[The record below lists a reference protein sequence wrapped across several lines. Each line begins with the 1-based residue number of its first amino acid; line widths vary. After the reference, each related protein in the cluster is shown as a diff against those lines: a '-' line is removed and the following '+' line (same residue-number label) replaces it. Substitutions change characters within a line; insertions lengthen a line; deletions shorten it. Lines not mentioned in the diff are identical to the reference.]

1 MTAAADES
9 RAPNASHG
17 RSWRG
22 LVWSAFPLALIGFVI
37 VISPLLPIPLPN
49 DQNLL
54 IRLKPPVWLGGTWTH
69 SLGTDQLGR
78 DMLSR
83 ILAGGRLTLL
93 IAAAGVMIGGGVGT
107 LLGLIA
113 GYRRGWF
120 DLVLTRL
127 IDAQLSLP
135 VILLA
140 MSITTTNPTSLTTLV
155 MVLATICWAPYA
167 RVVRAETLSLR
178 ERPFVYA
185 LTGLGIR
192 QHQILFRHLFPN
204 VLSMFLVMAAIEIAV
219 TVLAESALSFLGLG
233 VQPPNVSWGM
243 MLAQGRSYM
252 RSAWWMVVFPGL
264 AITIVVLSVNLLGD
278 ALRARFNP
286 REVVE

>member
-1 MTAAADES
+1 M
-9 RAPNASHG
+9 APASSTHEAEATHHKPVG
-17 RSWRG
+17 R
-22 LVWSAFPLALIGFVI
+22 LIWSALPLALIGFAII
-37 VISPLLPIPLPN
+37 VSPLLPLPGPN
-49 DQNLL
+49 EQDLL
-54 IRLKPPVWLGGTWTH
+54 NRLKPPVWLGGTWSH

-78 DMLSR
+78 DILAR
-83 ILAGGRLTLL
+83 ILAGGRLTLF
-93 IAAAGVMIGGGVGT
+93 IAAAGVIIGGCVGT
-107 LLGLIA
+107 TLGLIA

-120 DLVLTRL
+120 DLVLIRL

-140 MSITTTNPTSLTTLV
+140 MSITTTNPTSLTTLI

-192 QHQILFRHLFPN
+192 QHQLLLRHLFPN
-204 VLSMFLVMAAIEIAV
+204 VLSIFLVMAAIEIAV

-233 VQPPNVSWGM
+233 VQPPDVSWGM

-252 RSAWWMVVFPGL
+252 KSAWWMVVFPGL
-264 AITIVVLSVNLLGD
+264 AITILVLSVNLFGD

>member
-1 MTAAADES
+1 MTAAADDTRDGEVAY
-9 RAPNASHG
+9 RPPARRLLWPA
-17 RSWRG
+17 
-22 LVWSAFPLALIGFVI
+22 LPLLLIGCVI
-37 VISPLLPIPLPN
+37 VISPLLPLPGPN
-49 DQNLL
+49 EQNLL
-54 IRLKPPVWLGGTWTH
+54 NRLKPPVWLGGTWGH

-83 ILAGGRLTLL
+83 ILVGGRLTLL
-93 IAAAGVMIGGGVGT
+93 IAAAGVMIGGCVGT
-107 LLGLIA
+107 ILGLIA

-192 QHQILFRHLFPN
+192 QHQLLFRHLFPN
-204 VLSMFLVMAAIEIAV
+204 VLNIFLVMAAIEIAV

-252 RSAWWMVVFPGL
+252 KSAWWMVVFPGL
-264 AITIVVLSVNLLGD
+264 AITVVVLSVNLFGD

>member
-1 MTAAADES
+1 MTIVVAAPQERSAS
-9 RAPNASHG
+9 AKSTGRLLRASIPL
-17 RSWRG
+17 G
-22 LVWSAFPLALIGFVI
+22 LIILIVA
-37 VISPLLPIPLPN
+37 ISPLLPLPGPN
-49 DQNLL
+49 EQDLL
-54 IRLKPPVWLGGTWTH
+54 NRMQPPVWLGGSWTH
-69 SLGTDQLGR
+69 LLGTDQLGR
-78 DMLSR
+78 DILAR
-83 ILAGGRLTLL
+83 ILAGGRLTLM
-93 IAAAGVMIGGGVGT
+93 IAAAGVGIGGFVGT
-107 LLGLIA
+107 TLGLLA

-135 VILLA
+135 VMLLA
-140 MSITTTNPTSLTTLV
+140 MSITTTRPTSLGTLIL
-155 MVLATICWAPYA
+155 VLAIICWAPYA

-185 LTGLGIR
+185 LTGLGVR
-192 QHQILFRHLFPN
+192 QHQLLLRHLFPN
-204 VLSMFLVMAAIEIAV
+204 ILSTFLVMAAIEIAV

-243 MLAQGRSYM
+243 MLAQGRTYM
-252 RSAWWMVVFPGL
+252 KTAWWMVAFPGL
-264 AITIVVLSVNLLGD
+264 AITIVVLAVNLFGD

>member
-1 MTAAADES
+1 MTVASEPTNAEAGSS
-9 RAPNASHG
+9 RSHS
-17 RSWRG
+17 RR
-22 LVWSAFPLALIGFVI
+22 LFWSALPLMLIGAIILV
-37 VISPLLPIPLPN
+37 SPLLPLPRPN

-54 IRLKPPVWLGGTWTH
+54 NRLKPPVWLGGTWQH

-78 DMLSR
+78 DILSR

-93 IAAAGVMIGGGVGT
+93 IAAAGVILGGAFGT
-107 LLGLIA
+107 AMGLIG

-140 MSITTTNPTSLTTLV
+140 MSITTTNPTSLTTLIL
-155 MVLATICWAPYA
+155 VLATICWAPYA

-185 LTGLGIR
+185 LIGLGIR
-192 QHQILFRHLFPN
+192 QHQLLLRHLFPN
-204 VLSMFLVMAAIEIAV
+204 VLSIFLVMAAIEIAV

-252 RSAWWMVVFPGL
+252 KSAWWMVVFPGL
-264 AITIVVLSVNLLGD
+264 AITIIVLSVNLLGD